1 MVVEIDID
9 DDKQILKLGCFKTVK
24 VAHQCNCLMD
34 NLYLVETLAT
44 DPSTSPN
51 AVIYIISSIRT
62 MSSVELIQNAIN
74 FLRKLE

>member
-1 MVVEIDID
+1 MQLFNGQPIS
-9 DDKQILKLGCFKTVK
+9 GR
-24 VAHQCNCLMD
+24 
-34 NLYLVETLAT
+34 TLAT
-44 DPSTSPN
+44 DPFTSPD